1 MNDSKAIQNQ
11 TFKLQFMYPED
22 VGLKGTAELW
32 KQAQDAERN
41 PNIKNIRRDK
51 VNYDYG
57 FKGSDAAKPLW
68 VFDDGLKTFMKF
80 TGDVP
85 AIFIVDNKRRESLV
99 NYRREADYIVIDT
112 VSRQWTLRY
121 GTENETCLFNL
132 RTAPADVPALIEGA
146 VVPSGSARAASLL
159 AKIKIGRH
167 DVGSELSFHRKRHRD
182 WRAGEALRDRADAA
196 GCRGICDR
204 RYRCR
209 SHFLF
214 SGGEREPTVDN
225 ALGKSSAPFRRREM
239 KASIRRRRRPCRRC
253 RCPRRRLRLHPL
265 RLLLWFRCQPRSHRQ
280 SMSIAPEETIPTIH
294 DASSSPGRQSF
305 SSAYALQPLSSISPN
320 RRTVPPVLRPIPR
333 SWSAWGNSTPGASTA
348 NGDTG
353 GAVDN
358 DRAS

>member
-1 MNDSKAIQNQ
+1 MKRAMAGFMMSLLLATSSAQAELIARPGRLDPRVRTLPYSAEQVFVVTGTYGMVTTILFGADEEITQVVAGDTVSWQILTSADRRSLTLKPMEKDAPTNLSVVTTRRTYSFDLEVNDSKAIQNQ

-22 VGLKGTAELW
+22 IGLKGTAELW

-132 RTAPADVPALIEGA
+132 RTAPADVPAPIEGA
-146 VVPSGSARAASLL
+146 VAP
-159 AKIKIGRH
+159 
-167 DVGSELSFHRKRHRD
+167 KRL
-182 WRAGEALRDRADAA
+182 G
-196 GCRGICDR
+196 
-204 RYRCR
+204 
-209 SHFLF
+209 
-214 SGGEREPTVDN
+214 SGGVT
-225 ALGKSSAPFRRREM
+225 SS
-239 KASIRRRRRPCRRC
+239 
-253 RCPRRRLRLHPL
+253 
-265 RLLLWFRCQPRSHRQ
+265 PRSK
-280 SMSIAPEETIPTIH
+280 
-294 DASSSPGRQSF
+294 
-305 SSAYALQPLSSISPN
+305 
-320 RRTVPPVLRPIPR
+320 
-333 SWSAWGNSTPGASTA
+333 
-348 NGDTG
+348 
-353 GAVDN
+353 
-358 DRAS
+358 